1 MRTETKQDILS
12 ADELGTRYDQAAKQ
26 IWRNR
31 EILAPLLKYVI
42 KELNDETV
50 ESIMAL
56 IDADTIRDDMPVS
69 DLAPTVIDR
78 GTEQNST
85 TEMPITYDLRFILKN
100 PKLSVGKMLV
110 MIHVDLEFQNKYR
123 PVLKD
128 GRSYSLITRGIYYA
142 AREISSQLGR
152 ITEHTNYADL
162 EKVVSIWIVNDD
174 IPCDIRNTATRYYFT
189 KDDFIGET
197 DEPKE
202 EYDLMEVVIVR
213 RGEDDGITE
222 PIFDY
227 LKSVFDADLE
237 RIDKYTPAS
246 TNPEIVKEVS
256 SMPGM
261 SKVIYQNG
269 VNDGVAQGME
279 QGVISLVIDG
289 DISVDRAAEKLN
301 KTPDEIQRILN
312 SILASKEDSQ

>member
-152 ITEHTNYADL
+152 ITE
-162 EKVVSIWIVNDD
+162 
-174 IPCDIRNTATRYYFT
+174 
-189 KDDFIGET
+189 
-197 DEPKE
+197 
-202 EYDLMEVVIVR
+202 
-213 RGEDDGITE
+213 

-269 VNDGVAQGME
+269 VNDGVAQGMAQGME